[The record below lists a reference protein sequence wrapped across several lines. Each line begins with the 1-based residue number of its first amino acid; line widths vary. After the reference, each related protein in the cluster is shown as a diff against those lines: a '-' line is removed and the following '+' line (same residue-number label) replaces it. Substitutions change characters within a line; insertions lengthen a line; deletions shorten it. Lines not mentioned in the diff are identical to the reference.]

1 MNGGFR
7 GRNHNVTEDHLN
19 YNIPNNSIQPQYV
32 NGTSTHAL
40 GIQEAT
46 NLTNL
51 RGNFMGNDGSD
62 YIPVQLRAANTNLNT
77 NHSISQNVNQTT
89 YGQNLYDINRNAPGQ
104 MGTKSFGGSRM
115 GVAQS
120 KGMAHT
126 QQIGMQYG
134 DSMQNGNQGA
144 NIGAMHDSNIAS
156 YGVAEMSYRSG
167 NSSSSIGSQGVHN
180 NIDSSANTQNVDIH
194 DISIQNSYMS
204 SQSQPRTVSKSR
216 SISHTRTQ
224 SQPVAMVH
232 QHQYQQQ
239 QQQQVQHLN
248 HQQYFHSQQ
257 QQQQRMQTFSQSQ
270 TQNQTQTKT
279 QAQIHSQSHSQS
291 HVKAPNQTQT
301 QTQVH
306 SQTQILSQSQPQS
319 RSHLQSQSLPGPQSQ
334 TYFSHTQPNNNMQ
347 PPSHPRTQPLP
358 HPYSQ
363 GNPGHQ
369 VSSQNFSSSSI
380 HPNLVSA
387 QGSHAQKNFQ
397 SFSSSNI
404 NQRQIGDNLKNPNH
418 GINVGPNSIYTKIDD
433 TGVGTSGVGGSQYR
447 SKPYS
452 QQSNKY
458 THQQQMNPVNSI
470 LHPNYSQ
477 SYSQGSSSNLGG
489 LTETDSKTMSQYIS
503 TIGYKTSNIDLGVC
517 SFQVNVPNNISD
529 ELRNSIIRLVP
540 KEQLNSVFF
549 LVSSLISKS
558 INFRDFHV
566 RLIAILR
573 SSQLVEILENMLR
586 DYFQLS
592 TSSSNTN
599 YTGIAIH
606 QGISDLRG
614 QISHP
619 ITTNSQVSAGRSD
632 YLLASQSQYTSGIG
646 SNSQIYD
653 GTLLNSMIS
662 HAHSKK
668 SISRHGGHYN
678 MHAKEDILLQML
690 KHARSKSVASFIG
703 IDMTGPSSYI
713 SKIVSNKTIQNKSMV
728 LEEESIS
735 PETLNIYTEKLN
747 NYGRYLL
754 SCDSSLNLEFM
765 NSNQQSVTSKLGKI
779 VKFGTQPDLEKSV
792 FSSQAVKTIHKLASF
807 YVRDILKF
815 ILNEE
820 SISNDKL
827 NGKDLE
833 EEEEEEE
840 EKGKKREEIQHNQ
853 RGQSD
858 RQIIDDLIGN
868 SNSIQVQKMENS
880 KTVSLISKD
889 SSSNNSCNFGMGKS
903 IGGKGLGMKLTLS
916 GNVSSVKPI
925 MITSL
930 WSCIYK
936 SLRYNMNRYNAC
948 EPNAF
953 HNIIIKNRPGHSKE
967 QCSNYILIPESMY
980 RSVES
985 WLLSNAY
992 NQWDKLSIL

>member
-7 GRNHNVTEDHLN
+7 GRNHNVTEDHFN
-19 YNIPNNSIQPQYV
+19 YSIPNNSIQPQYA
-32 NGTSTHAL
+32 NGTSARAL
-40 GIQEAT
+40 VVQEET

-51 RGNFMGNDGSD
+51 RGNFMGNDCSD
-62 YIPVQLRAANTNLNT
+62 YFPVQLRAASTNLNT
-77 NHSISQNVNQTT
+77 NHSVSQNVNQAT
-89 YGQNLYDINRNAPGQ
+89 YGQNIYDINRNTPGQ
-104 MGTKSFGGSRM
+104 IGTKNFGGLRL
-115 GVAQS
+115 GVAQP
-120 KGMAHT
+120 KGVAHS

-134 DSMQNGNQGA
+134 ELVQNGNQSA

-156 YGVAEMSYRSG
+156 YGVVEMSYRSG
-167 NSSSSIGSQGVHN
+167 NSSGSIGSQGVNN

-194 DISIQNSYMS
+194 DVSIQNSYMS
-204 SQSQPRTVSKSR
+204 SQSQHRPASKSR

-232 QHQYQQQ
+232 QNQYQQQQQQQ

-257 QQQQRMQTFSQSQ
+257 QQQRMQPF
-270 TQNQTQTKT
+270 
-279 QAQIHSQSHSQS
+279 SQSHSQS
-291 HVKAPNQTQT
+291 NIKAPNQT

-306 SQTQILSQSQPQS
+306 SQTQILSQSQP
-319 RSHLQSQSLPGPQSQ
+319 HMHSQSLQGPQSQ
-334 TYFSHTQPNNNMQ
+334 TYFGQTLPNDNMK
-347 PPSHPRTQPLP
+347 PSSHPRTHPLP

-363 GNPGHQ
+363 GNPAHQ
-369 VSSQNFSSSSI
+369 ASSQSSSSSSSL
-380 HPNLVSA
+380 HPNLAST
-387 QGSHAQKNFQ
+387 QGSHVQQNFQ

-404 NQRQIGDNLKNPNH
+404 SQRQIGDTLKNSNH
-418 GINVGPNSIYTKIDD
+418 GMNVGTNTIYTKIDD
-433 TGVGTSGVGGSQYR
+433 TGMGKSAGACQYR

-452 QQSNKY
+452 QQGNKY
-458 THQQQMNPVNSI
+458 TPQQQINPANSV
-470 LHPNYSQ
+470 LHPSYSQ

-489 LTETDSKTMSQYIS
+489 LTESDSKAMSQYIS

-549 LVSSLISKS
+549 LVSSLISKN
-558 INFRDFHV
+558 IHFRDFHV

-586 DYFQLS
+586 DYFQQT
-592 TSSSNTN
+592 TSSSHTN

-606 QGISDLRG
+606 QGISDSRG

-619 ITTNSQVSAGRSD
+619 ITTNTQGSGGRSD
-632 YLLASQSQYTSGIG
+632 YFMASQSQYTSGIG

-653 GTLLNSMIS
+653 GNLLNSMIS

-703 IDMTGPSSYI
+703 IDITGPSSYI
-713 SKIVSNKTIQNKSMV
+713 SKLISNKTVQNKPMV

-754 SCDSSLNLEFM
+754 SCDSTLNLEFT
-765 NSNQQSVTSKLGKI
+765 NSSQKSVTSKLGKV
-779 VKFGTQPDLEKSV
+779 VKFSTQPDLEKSV

-820 SISNDKL
+820 SISNEKL

-833 EEEEEEE
+833 EEEKREEE
-840 EKGKKREEIQHNQ
+840 EKQNNQGGQGDLQTIQ
-853 RGQSD
+853 
-858 RQIIDDLIGN
+858 DLIGN
-868 SNSIQVQKMENS
+868 NSGIQFKKTENS
-880 KTVSLISKD
+880 KTVSPTSKD
-889 SSSNNSCNFGMGKS
+889 SNSSNSCNFGMGKS

-992 NQWDKLSIL
+992 NQWDKLSVL